1 MQSPPPQ
8 PQPPRSRT
16 QRRRTTAAT
25 ATEIIA
31 AASPFAGADTVA
43 KSTEDSLDA
52 LFAAEA
58 AANFNQPWARLDRGS
73 RLDRLRRWVQTY
85 PDLTPAERAS
95 LLTAVLQA
103 YELRLLNS
111 KAVVEYDPA
120 TATVLAIRGLRERRN
135 VAGLRTFR
143 IDTAAAA
150 APPRATQKRAAPAA
164 TVAPSVTGIPPPPP
178 A

>member
-8 PQPPRSRT
+8 PQAPSRSRT

-25 ATEIIA
+25 ATEMIA

-111 KAVVEYDPA
+111 KAVVDYDPA

-143 IDTAAAA
+143 IDSPATVAA
-150 APPRATQKRAAPAA
+150 PRATQKRAAPAP
-164 TVAPSVTGIPPPPP
+164 APPLAP
-178 A
+178 APGSA

>member
-8 PQPPRSRT
+8 PQPARSRT

-25 ATEIIA
+25 ASEIVA

-73 RLDRLRRWVQTY
+73 RLDRLRRWVQVY

-103 YELRLLNS
+103 YELRLLNT

-135 VAGLRTFR
+135 AAGLRIFR
-143 IDTAAAA
+143 IDTAP
-150 APPRATQKRAAPAA
+150 APPRATQKRATPGSTPITDGPA
-164 TVAPSVTGIPPPPP
+164 
-178 A
+178 